1 MIDFSLSWEQKT
13 LQKSVRQFASKEI
26 QPAAAELDALPD
38 DEFVFPMKLVQ
49 KGMKL
54 GFSNILIPEKYGGY
68 GGNLID
74 YAIVVEELGYADAGI
89 ADVFLVNI
97 SLSRLLAIG
106 CNESQKEKWLNAIC
120 EDETGSFIIGGA
132 MTEPTGG
139 SEIFCPL
146 PDKNQGVQTTAEKD
160 GQEYVLNGTKCFISN
175 GGVSKIYIVLART
188 NPGVPNMEGCSIFI
202 VPDGT
207 PGLSFGHKEKKMGHR
222 LSSVREIIFNN
233 VKIPEE
239 YRIGEEG
246 DGFRILLECYEGN
259 GVGVGSSAIGLSRAA
274 YDAAFQYAKDRHI
287 WGRPI
292 AAYESVSGKLVDMR
306 MKIEAARALIWK
318 LAWAAENPDKSRGFS
333 KLGAMSK
340 VFPSSFVREIT
351 MAAME
356 IFGGYGYMKEYPIE
370 KYVRDAM
377 LFPIYDGTNDLL
389 KLFMGQTLDQV
400 PSTVI

>member
-1 MIDFSLSWEQKT
+1 
-13 LQKSVRQFASKEI
+13 
-26 QPAAAELDALPD
+26 
-38 DEFVFPMKLVQ
+38 
-49 KGMKL
+49 MKL
-54 GFSNILIPEKYGGY
+54 GFSNILIPEQYGGY

-74 YAIVVEELGYADAGI
+74 YALVVEELGYADAGI

-106 CNESQKEKWLNAIC
+106 CNEAQKETWLTAIC
-120 EDETGSFIIGGA
+120 DDETGNFIIGGA

-146 PDKNQGVQTTAEKD
+146 PDKDHGVRTVAEKK
-160 GQEYVLNGTKCFISN
+160 GNEYVINGTKCFISN

-188 NPGVPNMEGCSIFI
+188 NPDLPNMQGCSIFI
-202 VPDGT
+202 VPEGT
-207 PGLSFGHKEKKMGHR
+207 PGLSFGHSEKKMGHR
-222 LSSVREIIFNN
+222 LSAVREILFND
-233 VKIPEE
+233 VHIPEE

-259 GVGVGSSAIGLSRAA
+259 GVGVGSSAVGLSRAA
-274 YDAAFQYAKDRHI
+274 YDAALQYAQERII
-287 WGRPI
+287 WGRAI
-292 AAYESVSGKLVDMR
+292 STYESVSSKLVDMR

-318 LAWAAENPDKSRGFS
+318 LAWAADNPDKSRGLS
-333 KLGAMSK
+333 KMGAMSK
-340 VFPSSFVREIT
+340 VFPSSFVREVT
-351 MAAME
+351 MSAME
-356 IFGGYGYMKEYPIE
+356 IFGGYGYMKDYPIE

-389 KLFMGQTLDQV
+389 KLFIGQTLNQV